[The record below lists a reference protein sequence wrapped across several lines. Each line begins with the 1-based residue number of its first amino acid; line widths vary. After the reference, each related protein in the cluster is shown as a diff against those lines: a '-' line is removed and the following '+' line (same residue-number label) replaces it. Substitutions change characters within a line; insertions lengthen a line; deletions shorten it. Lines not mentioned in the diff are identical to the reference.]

1 MILIIGATGNVGKA
15 LVPQLLESGEP
26 VRVLSRDARK
36 LAHLDPRIKRCV
48 GDLDKPETLEPA
60 FEGVARIFLVTFQT
74 QQDIH
79 VVKAAQRADSQ
90 RIVKLSTMEASKPH
104 LKVGKW
110 HREREELIETSG
122 LDWTFLR
129 PGMFMTNSI
138 EWWAETIKTRGAVYF
153 PGGRGRVAPIDPRDV
168 AAVAATAL
176 TQPGHSRRVYELT
189 GPELLTIE
197 DMAQIIGRVLGKTIK
212 YVNVPLFLARV
223 QMLLSGMDRELVGAL
238 MEVADELRSDRGA
251 QQTDVV
257 EQVTGRKARAFE
269 AWCRQHAKAFQLE

>member
-36 LAHLDPRIKRCV
+36 LAHLDPRIERYV
-48 GDLDKPETLEPA
+48 GDLDKPETLEAA
-60 FEGVARIFLVTFQT
+60 FDGVEQIFLVTFQT
-74 QQDIH
+74 QQDMH
-79 VVKAAQRADSQ
+79 VIEAAQRADSQ
-90 RIVKLSTMEASKPH
+90 GIVKLSTMEASKPH

-110 HREREELIETSG
+110 HREREELIEASG

-138 EWWAETIKTRGAVYF
+138 EWWAETIKKRGAVYF
-153 PGGRGRVAPIDPRDV
+153 PGGKGRVAPIDPRDV
-168 AAVAATAL
+168 AAVAGTAL
-176 TQPGHSRRVYELT
+176 TQPGHSGKVYELT

-197 DMAQIIGRVLGKTIK
+197 DMARIIGRVLGKPIK
-212 YVNVPLFLARV
+212 YVDVPLFLARV
-223 QMLLSGMDRELVGAL
+223 QMLLSGMDWELVGAL
-238 MEVADELRSDRGA
+238 MEVANELRSDRGA

-257 EQVTGRKARAFE
+257 EQVTGRKARTFE
-269 AWCRQHAKAFQLE
+269 VWCRQHAKAFQ